1 MSHPARRIRELL
13 PDRWLAA
20 KQEDAAKQSADQ
32 DGVSWRL
39 RMCNRLH
46 FVSSVTACEATSAI
60 EPCRV
65 IWPCLYWQRCR
76 ELQTGVAQHYPKHF
90 RAQN

>member
-32 DGVSWRL
+32 DGVS
-39 RMCNRLH
+39 
-46 FVSSVTACEATSAI
+46 
-60 EPCRV
+60 
-65 IWPCLYWQRCR
+65 
-76 ELQTGVAQHYPKHF
+76 
-90 RAQN
+90 